1 MHFISIEWFAWMAFT
16 ISTFWLLPSKWRHH
30 SLIAIT
36 LAFLAVY
43 SPQSLF
49 ILVSL
54 SAISFGI
61 VNHGT
66 KQLSG
71 LYASFAIFLNV
82 TILVFYKI
90 NAANQSDTLL
100 TTQIIPLGLA
110 YYTLRLIH
118 YIIEGYKGKLQ
129 AHKFIQFIDLHL
141 EDFKEIK
148 FQEKSIKLRGQKLVY
163 VTGSIDTKKIKNLD
177 ITWKLSSKEN
187 KILDVEIEKIS
198 LIKTQ
203 KLEMRPLLKKNK
215 NNFSQFIKIYFSN

>member
-1 MHFISIEWFAWMAFT
+1 MNKTNLKNYWISKLIIILGIFFFNSASADIKIKASQQVSNFLNTIKEFA
-16 ISTFWLLPSKWRHH
+16 SEKD
-30 SLIAIT
+30 SLIKIKRSDELLDIVDLEFMSKATVGKYWKTVNDNEKII
-36 LAFLAVY
+36 FKRK
-43 SPQSLF
+43 LF
-49 ILVSL
+49 
-54 SAISFGI
+54 
-61 VNHGT
+61 N
-66 KQLSG
+66 
-71 LYASFAIFLNV
+71 
-82 TILVFYKI
+82 
-90 NAANQSDTLL
+90 
-100 TTQIIPLGLA
+100 
-110 YYTLRLIH
+110 
-118 YIIEGYKGKLQ
+118 
-129 AHKFIQFIDLHL
+129 KFIQFIDLHL

>member
-1 MHFISIEWFAWMAFT
+1 MNKMNLKNYWIS
-16 ISTFWLLPSKWRHH
+16 K
-30 SLIAIT
+30 LII
-36 LAFLAVY
+36 
-43 SPQSLF
+43 
-49 ILVSL
+49 IL
-54 SAISFGI
+54 GI
-61 VNHGT
+61 
-66 KQLSG
+66 
-71 LYASFAIFLNV
+71 FFLNSA
-82 TILVFYKI
+82 
-90 NAANQSDTLL
+90 NAAIKIKASQQVSNFLNTIKEFASEKDSIIKIKRSDELL
-100 TTQIIPLGLA
+100 DMVDLEFMSKATVGKHWKTVNDNEKIIFK
-110 YYTLRLIH
+110 R
-118 YIIEGYKGKLQ
+118 KLFN
-129 AHKFIQFIDLHL
+129 KFIQFIDLHL

>member
-1 MHFISIEWFAWMAFT
+1 MNLKNYWISKLIIILGIFFFNSAHADIKVKASQQVSNFLSTIKEFA
-16 ISTFWLLPSKWRHH
+16 SEND
-30 SLIAIT
+30 SLIKIKRSDELLHMVDLEFMSKATVGKHWKTVNDNEKII
-36 LAFLAVY
+36 FKRK
-43 SPQSLF
+43 LF
-49 ILVSL
+49 
-54 SAISFGI
+54 
-61 VNHGT
+61 N
-66 KQLSG
+66 
-71 LYASFAIFLNV
+71 
-82 TILVFYKI
+82 
-90 NAANQSDTLL
+90 
-100 TTQIIPLGLA
+100 
-110 YYTLRLIH
+110 
-118 YIIEGYKGKLQ
+118 
-129 AHKFIQFIDLHL
+129 KFIQFIDLHL

>member
-1 MHFISIEWFAWMAFT
+1 MNLKNYWISKLIIILGIFFLNSANADIKIKASQQVSNFLNTIKEFA
-16 ISTFWLLPSKWRHH
+16 SEKD
-30 SLIAIT
+30 SLIKIKRSDELLDMVDLEFMSKATVGKPWKTVNDNEKFI
-36 LAFLAVY
+36 FKRK
-43 SPQSLF
+43 LF
-49 ILVSL
+49 
-54 SAISFGI
+54 
-61 VNHGT
+61 N
-66 KQLSG
+66 
-71 LYASFAIFLNV
+71 
-82 TILVFYKI
+82 
-90 NAANQSDTLL
+90 
-100 TTQIIPLGLA
+100 
-110 YYTLRLIH
+110 
-118 YIIEGYKGKLQ
+118 
-129 AHKFIQFIDLHL
+129 KFIQFIDLHL

>member
-1 MHFISIEWFAWMAFT
+1 MNLKNYWISKLIIILGIFFLNSANADIKIKASQQVSNFLSTIKEFAAE
-16 ISTFWLLPSKWRHH
+16 KD
-30 SLIAIT
+30 SLIKIKRSDELLDMVDLEFMSKATVGKHWKTVNDNEKII
-36 LAFLAVY
+36 FKRE
-43 SPQSLF
+43 LF
-49 ILVSL
+49 
-54 SAISFGI
+54 
-61 VNHGT
+61 N
-66 KQLSG
+66 
-71 LYASFAIFLNV
+71 
-82 TILVFYKI
+82 
-90 NAANQSDTLL
+90 
-100 TTQIIPLGLA
+100 
-110 YYTLRLIH
+110 
-118 YIIEGYKGKLQ
+118 
-129 AHKFIQFIDLHL
+129 KFIQFIDLHL

>member
-1 MHFISIEWFAWMAFT
+1 MNLKNYWISKLIIILGIFFLNSANADIKIKASQQVSNFLNTIKEFAFE
-16 ISTFWLLPSKWRHH
+16 KD
-30 SLIAIT
+30 SLIKIKRSDELLDMVDLKFMSKATVGKHWKTVNDNEKII
-36 LAFLAVY
+36 FKRK
-43 SPQSLF
+43 LF
-49 ILVSL
+49 
-54 SAISFGI
+54 
-61 VNHGT
+61 N
-66 KQLSG
+66 
-71 LYASFAIFLNV
+71 
-82 TILVFYKI
+82 
-90 NAANQSDTLL
+90 
-100 TTQIIPLGLA
+100 
-110 YYTLRLIH
+110 
-118 YIIEGYKGKLQ
+118 
-129 AHKFIQFIDLHL
+129 KFIQFIDLHL

>member
-1 MHFISIEWFAWMAFT
+1 MNLKNYWISKLIIILGIFFLNSANADVKIKASQQVSNFLNTIKEFA
-16 ISTFWLLPSKWRHH
+16 SEKD
-30 SLIAIT
+30 SLIKIKRSNELLNMVDLEFMSKATVGKHWKTVNDNEKII
-36 LAFLAVY
+36 FKRK
-43 SPQSLF
+43 LF
-49 ILVSL
+49 
-54 SAISFGI
+54 
-61 VNHGT
+61 N
-66 KQLSG
+66 
-71 LYASFAIFLNV
+71 
-82 TILVFYKI
+82 
-90 NAANQSDTLL
+90 
-100 TTQIIPLGLA
+100 
-110 YYTLRLIH
+110 
-118 YIIEGYKGKLQ
+118 
-129 AHKFIQFIDLHL
+129 KFIQFIDLHL

>member
-1 MHFISIEWFAWMAFT
+1 MNLKNYWISKLIIILGIFFLNSANAAIKIKASQQVSNFLNTIKEFA
-16 ISTFWLLPSKWRHH
+16 SEKD
-30 SLIAIT
+30 SLIKIKRSDELLDMVDLEFMSKATVGKHWKTVNDNEKII
-36 LAFLAVY
+36 FKRE
-43 SPQSLF
+43 LF
-49 ILVSL
+49 
-54 SAISFGI
+54 
-61 VNHGT
+61 N
-66 KQLSG
+66 
-71 LYASFAIFLNV
+71 
-82 TILVFYKI
+82 
-90 NAANQSDTLL
+90 
-100 TTQIIPLGLA
+100 
-110 YYTLRLIH
+110 
-118 YIIEGYKGKLQ
+118 
-129 AHKFIQFIDLHL
+129 KFIQFIDLHL